1 MAEQGQENFR
11 DTIGTLN
18 NEGDRAWVFPKK
30 PDGKWYE
37 YRKYVSYILLIFL
50 ERQWLSSRFFSKNQK
65 RLSQFSKNVVQGLH
79 RWLLLFTTNRP
90 HHRRNL

>member
-30 PDGKWYE
+30 P
-37 YRKYVSYILLIFL
+37 RNH
-50 ERQWLSSRFFSKNQK
+50 SRTA
-65 RLSQFSKNVVQGLH
+65 G
-79 RWLLLFTTNRP
+79 
-90 HHRRNL
+90 